1 MANDLVVE
9 QTCADIH
16 AAALACMQPVPA
28 RSVHP
33 ALRGALAWSPVVAFG
48 VLVGFGISTVLA
60 RGVPVLPQGS
70 PLSDPDSGMVRSV
83 AMHATADEQRP
94 SWLAEPKHAAA
105 SSSESATSTQPAIEQ
120 EADEQ
125 PEQEAAPIEPEHSSS
140 EAETASSADT
150 APAPAVR
157 PDNKVGVYLTATS
170 VGRDDFFTESLDAI
184 VEAGGSS
191 VVFDVKGSRVYFHSA
206 APAANEIG
214 LVKPIY
220 DLPAVLQAAKERGL
234 FTIGRLV
241 AIKDD
246 GITGKRPET
255 KVRDPQGKRVLSQTW
270 VDPSNELA
278 VQYNSEVIC
287 ELAQAGIDEINLD
300 YIRFSTADFGALKV
314 YSGAEKADKVEVFIK
329 AARDAINRCGPSTKL
344 GLSTYAILGWNYP
357 ANLETLGQDVVRFA
371 PLVDIISPM
380 AYPATF
386 TSEGYYVPGKH
397 PRSRM
402 YWLVYRTLTG
412 YADLLGEE
420 HKAKIRPWIQGYG
433 ITKRDMREQ
442 IDAVYAAG
450 FCGYQV
456 WSAGNHYTPTYAA
469 MKDEKTRPE
478 RCGDTGVLVGETEGL
493 SW

>member
-1 MANDLVVE
+1 MPSDSMADDLLVDR
-9 QTCADIH
+9 TCADIH
-16 AAALACMQPVPA
+16 EAALACVRPTPA
-28 RSVHP
+28 RSLHP
-33 ALRGALAWSPVVAFG
+33 ALRGLLAWSPVVTLG
-48 VLVGFGISTVLA
+48 VLIGFGMSTVLA
-60 RGVPVLPQGS
+60 RGITQLPSGTPQ
-70 PLSDPDSGMVRSV
+70 SDPESGMVRSFAV
-83 AMHATADEQRP
+83 GMLPDEQRP
-94 SWLAEPKHAAA
+94 SWLAEEPKHAAA
-105 SSSESATSTQPAIEQ
+105 TESASSEDASVQAVEDDAQASQDATPDA
-120 EADEQ
+120 EAN
-125 PEQEAAPIEPEHSSS
+125 SSV
-140 EAETASSADT
+140 
-150 APAPAVR
+150 APAVTSIR
-157 PDNKVGVYLTATS
+157 ANNKVGVYLTATS
-170 VGRDDFFTESLDAI
+170 VGRDDFFTETLDAI
-184 VEAGGSS
+184 VEAGGTS

-220 DLPAVLQAAKERGL
+220 DLPGALEEAHQRGL
-234 FTIGRLV
+234 YVIGRLV

-246 GITGKRPET
+246 GITSMRPET
-255 KVRDPQGKRVLSQTW
+255 KVRDPEGKRVLSQTW

-278 VQYNSEVIC
+278 VKYNSEVIC

-314 YSGAEKADKVEVFIK
+314 YSGAEKAEKVEVFIK
-329 AARDAINRCGPSTKL
+329 AAREAIDRCGPNTQL

-357 ANLETLGQDVVRFA
+357 VNLETLGQDVVRFA

-412 YADLLGEE
+412 YADLLGPEQA
-420 HKAKIRPWIQGYG
+420 HKIRPWIQGYG

-469 MKDEKTRPE
+469 LKEEKTRPDS
-478 RCGDTGVLVGETEGL
+478 CGEGGVIAAEPEGL
-493 SW
+493 NW